1 MFVLDLLNI
10 LLLYLKMSL
19 INLRIPIYDNYL
31 L

>member
-10 LLLYLKMSL
+10 LLFCLKMSL

>member
-10 LLLYLKMSL
+10 LLFYLKISL